1 MTGSSPPDGTVGISA
16 DVVQVLLVSG
26 LMKRF
31 AVYITSGQ
39 FVEDESPHLTDTTA

>member
-1 MTGSSPPDGTVGISA
+1 LELVFAIYPLSHFQAVLHFMTGSSPPDGTVGISA

-31 AVYITSGQ
+31 TIA
-39 FVEDESPHLTDTTA
+39 

>member
-16 DVVQVLLVSG
+16 EILQVLLVAG

-31 AVYITSGQ
+31 AFISLCT
-39 FVEDESPHLTDTTA
+39 FDLKRILCCT